1 MQKFFKYLLRTVIVL
16 FLLLNIIVAFHAYK
30 FTHFYNIGE
39 LGLNKSKK
47 NKPSIK
53 ELLLGF
59 NAEKQKNAAP
69 DSGYQT
75 VILKTKDGI
84 RLEGW
89 YIPVDNAKGTV
100 CLFHGHGGTKTGI
113 NAPAEAFRKMGY
125 NTFQLDFRAHGSS
138 GGNTCTIGYEES
150 EDVKLAYD
158 FVKNQGEKN
167 IVLWGV
173 SLGASTITKAIADY
187 QSIQPNKVILE
198 MPFGTIEDAV
208 KGRMRMMGLP
218 AQPISS
224 LLTFWGGIEHGFWA
238 FNMQPV
244 EYAKQI
250 NCPALL
256 QWGKKDTRVSKEEE
270 DDLFANLASDNKK
283 FVVYEECGH
292 ENICKK
298 ENAKWLAEVN
308 SFLAQ

>member
-1 MQKFFKYLLRTVIVL
+1 MRKFFKYLLRTVIVL

-30 FTHFYNIGE
+30 FTHFYNTGE
-39 LGLNKSKK
+39 LGLNKLKK

-89 YIPVDNAKGTV
+89 YIPVDSAKGTV

-244 EYAKQI
+244 EYA
-250 NCPALL
+250 
-256 QWGKKDTRVSKEEE
+256 
-270 DDLFANLASDNKK
+270 
-283 FVVYEECGH
+283 
-292 ENICKK
+292 
-298 ENAKWLAEVN
+298 
-308 SFLAQ
+308 